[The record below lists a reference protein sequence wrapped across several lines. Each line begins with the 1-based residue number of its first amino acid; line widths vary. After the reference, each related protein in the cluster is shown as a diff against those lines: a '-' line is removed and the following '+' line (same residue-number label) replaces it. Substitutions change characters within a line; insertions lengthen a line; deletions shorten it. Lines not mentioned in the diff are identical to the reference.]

1 MRGYD
6 ARQMTQRTSL
16 AWIVGMGVLA
26 LLLLG
31 CTFLVPRQSAA
42 PTATWTPIT
51 ATSTPVP
58 TPVLQ
63 PQPVAASLLQE
74 QTVIDIYK
82 RVSPS
87 VVYIE
92 VLTDDEDGGS
102 GSGLVYDTAGHII
115 TNAHVVAGAQEI
127 WVYFSDDTAVQARV
141 LGADVDSDLAVL
153 QVDVPAELL
162 VPAELGESGTLQVGQ
177 VAIAI
182 GNPYGYER
190 TLTVGFVSA
199 LGRVLRQESGYSIAE
214 IIQTDAAI
222 NPGNSGGPL
231 LDSQGKVIGINS
243 YYRPSSI
250 AGGSTGIGFAVPVDQ
265 VKLVIPELMTL
276 GRYRHPWLGIT
287 GYQIR
292 PELVEALSL
301 PVEHGALVTQ
311 VTTGGPAERAGIR
324 GGRRTVEVSG
334 FGEPIPAG
342 GDIIIAIDDT
352 EVRGMDD
359 IIAYLQRRQVGQ
371 TVALK
376 IIRNDETI
384 TISVELGERPE
395 R

>member
-1 MRGYD
+1 MNRLIN
-6 ARQMTQRTSL
+6 QRASL
-16 AWIVGMGVLA
+16 PWTIGVGMLA
-26 LLLLG
+26 VLLLG
-31 CTFLVPRQSAA
+31 CTFLVPRQNAT
-42 PTATWTPIT
+42 PTVTWTPIP

-58 TPVLQ
+58 NPVSQ
-63 PQPVAASLLQE
+63 PQPAAGTLVQE

-82 RVSPS
+82 RASPS

-92 VLTDDEDGGS
+92 VLTGEEDGSS
-102 GSGLVYDTAGHII
+102 GSGLVYDTMGHII
-115 TNAHVVAGAQEI
+115 TNAHVVADAQEI
-127 WVYFSDDTAVQARV
+127 WIYFSDDTGVQARV

-153 QVDVPAELL
+153 EVDVPAELL

-243 YYRPSSI
+243 YYRPSNPT
-250 AGGSTGIGFAVPVDQ
+250 GGSTGIGFAVPVDE
-265 VKLVIPELMTL
+265 VKLVVPELMTL
-276 GRYRHPWLGIT
+276 GRYRHPWLGIS

-311 VTTGGPAERAGIR
+311 VTADGPAERAGIR
-324 GGRRTVEVSG
+324 GGARAVEVTG
-334 FGEPIPAG
+334 FDEPILAG

-359 IIAYLQRRQVGQ
+359 VITYLQRRQVGQ
-371 TVALK
+371 TVVLK
-376 IIRNDETI
+376 IIRDDET
-384 TISVELGERPE
+384 TTVSVELGERPE
-395 R
+395 G